1 MYRSKAGGQDLE
13 DDDED
18 EEGVVD
24 DDDTE
29 INYRNNSHWK
39 RAADCGLSNYVSYYD
54 AASLYPSSGKNNNK
68 TLQQSGNI
76 YHPHNPTQRPLPPPP
91 HDKVPRPPLAL
102 TRAASYARIPSL
114 SLPPSPCRAAAAARR
129 RRRGG
134 GEEEWAVAMY
144 VRGGNTTTPPHFPP
158 IF

>member
-18 EEGVVD
+18 EDDGD

-54 AASLYPSSGKNNNK
+54 AASLYPSSGKNNNNNNK
-68 TLQQSGNI
+68 TLQQSGNVF
-76 YHPHNPTQRPLPPPP
+76 HPHNPTQRPLPPP
-91 HDKVPRPPLAL
+91 HDKVPLPPLAL

-114 SLPPSPCRAAAAARR
+114 SLPPSPCRAAAA
-129 RRRGG
+129 RRGG
-134 GEEEWAVAMY
+134 G
-144 VRGGNTTTPPHFPP
+144 GGGGGGVGCCNVC
-158 IF
+158 